1 MEDLK
6 KMLEMQE
13 TQKKEEKK
21 KKGFWKGFAAGLIV
35 AVLVVSLVG
44 GTRFFL
50 KDSESSSSES
60 KKLLDEDTKDKL
72 SEIEKLLD
80 KYYLYDVDEDAMEE
94 GLYAG
99 VLSGLDDPYT
109 VYYSKE
115 EADEYKESMSGT
127 FQGIGVTIVSDK
139 DTGTVKINRVYEDSP
154 AEAAGLK
161 AGDYFVKVAGKSCKD
176 MDVTAV
182 ASAVRGDAGTTVD
195 ITVSRDGEELDFTI
209 ERQSIDAQT
218 VDSYMLDDAIGYIYV
233 MEFDTNTYDAFDAAY
248 KNLQEQGMK
257 GLIIDLRENPGG
269 DVNVCT
275 KMLDDLLPEELFVY
289 TEDKNGT
296 VQNYEGTGD
305 DQIDIP
311 LVLLVNGDS
320 ASASE
325 IFTGALQDYGVATV
339 IGTTTY
345 GKGVVQVLLNLDD
358 GSMIK
363 VTTANYYTP
372 KGRNLNGEGITPD
385 IEVELDG
392 SLGYVLGD
400 KPVSD
405 NDAQLQKAVEVL
417 KKAK

>member
-405 NDAQLQKAVEVL
+405 NDAQLQKAIEVL

>member
-1 MEDLK
+1 
-6 KMLEMQE
+6 
-13 TQKKEEKK
+13 
-21 KKGFWKGFAAGLIV
+21 
-35 AVLVVSLVG
+35 
-44 GTRFFL
+44 
-50 KDSESSSSES
+50 
-60 KKLLDEDTKDKL
+60 
-72 SEIEKLLD
+72 
-80 KYYLYDVDEDAMEE
+80 
-94 GLYAG
+94 
-99 VLSGLDDPYT
+99 
-109 VYYSKE
+109 
-115 EADEYKESMSGT
+115 
-127 FQGIGVTIVSDK
+127 
-139 DTGTVKINRVYEDSP
+139 
-154 AEAAGLK
+154 
-161 AGDYFVKVAGKSCKD
+161 
-176 MDVTAV
+176 
-182 ASAVRGDAGTTVD
+182 
-195 ITVSRDGEELDFTI
+195 
-209 ERQSIDAQT
+209 
-218 VDSYMLDDAIGYIYV
+218 
-233 MEFDTNTYDAFDAAY
+233 
-248 KNLQEQGMK
+248 MK

-405 NDAQLQKAVEVL
+405 NDAQLQKAIEVL

>member
-275 KMLDDLLPEELFVY
+275 KMLDDLLPKELFVY

-405 NDAQLQKAVEVL
+405 NDAQLQKAIEVL

>member
-44 GTRFFL
+44 GTSFFL

-60 KKLLDEDTKDKL
+60 KNLLDEDTKDKL

>member
-392 SLGYVLGD
+392 SLGFVLGD

-405 NDAQLQKAVEVL
+405 NDAQLQKAIEVL

>member
-209 ERQSIDAQT
+209 ERQYIDAQT

-405 NDAQLQKAVEVL
+405 NDAQLQKAIEVL

>member
-80 KYYLYDVDEDAMEE
+80 TYYLYDVDEDAMEE

-405 NDAQLQKAVEVL
+405 NDAQLQKAIEVL

>member
-1 MEDLK
+1 M
-6 KMLEMQE
+6 
-13 TQKKEEKK
+13 
-21 KKGFWKGFAAGLIV
+21 

-405 NDAQLQKAVEVL
+405 NDAQLQKAIEVL

>member
-60 KKLLDEDTKDKL
+60 KNLLDEDTKDKL

-248 KNLQEQGMK
+248 KNLQEQGMT

-405 NDAQLQKAVEVL
+405 NDAQLQKAIEVL

>member
-44 GTRFFL
+44 GTSFFL

-60 KKLLDEDTKDKL
+60 KNLLDEDTKDKL

-405 NDAQLQKAVEVL
+405 NDAQLQKAIEVL